1 MALQPGAPL
10 LLSIGPSTPAEI
22 DANLPSVAIF
32 IPRWET
38 WAFDKDAAS

>member
-1 MALQPGAPL
+1 MALQPDAAV

-32 IPRWET
+32 IPRSET